1 MCNFLLADEIHRA
14 SPKAQSS
21 LLEVM
26 EEFQISLDGKTH
38 ALPKP
43 FMTLATQNPV
53 ETYGTY
59 HLPEAQMD
67 RFLMRVSMG
76 YPTVSDEIEILGR
89 MEFENPIDNLSAV
102 VSLDEIISYQNEVTR
117 VRTSLEIKN
126 YIMAI
131 VTETRKSEDIKLGVS
146 PRGSLALHK
155 AAKAYAFINQRDY
168 VIPDDVKKMAVPVLS
183 HRIMLSQKGK
193 AAYSTQQNV
202 IASILGTVPVPV
214 TEQK

>member
-1 MCNFLLADEIHRA
+1 
-14 SPKAQSS
+14 
-21 LLEVM
+21 
-26 EEFQISLDGKTH
+26 
-38 ALPKP
+38 
-43 FMTLATQNPV
+43 
-53 ETYGTY
+53 
-59 HLPEAQMD
+59 MD

-89 MEFENPIDNLSAV
+89 MEFENPIDNLSSV

-117 VRTSLEIKN
+117 VRTSPEIKN